1 MTVTKKML
9 FDQTLGEEKI
19 SSMEECKDFRKCII
33 QLQWEQKKMEMQLED
48 LNNKARDI
56 RKLKLTEEQQDV
68 SAVGLLGILYFGI
81 C

>member
-68 SAVGLLGILYFGI
+68 SAVGLLRILYFGI

>member
-1 MTVTKKML
+1 ML

-68 SAVGLLGILYFGI
+68 SADGLLRIFYFGI